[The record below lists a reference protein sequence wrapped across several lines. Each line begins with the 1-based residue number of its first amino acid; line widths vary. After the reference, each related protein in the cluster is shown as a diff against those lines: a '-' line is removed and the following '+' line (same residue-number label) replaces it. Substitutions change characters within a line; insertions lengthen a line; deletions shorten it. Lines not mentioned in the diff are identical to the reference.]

1 MGSLEGAST
10 LPTGKRNATKT
21 PKTAPLLVEGIGVP
35 VEVRRHPGARRF
47 TLRVSKTRR
56 AVVVT
61 VPPRCRMDE
70 AGRFLNSHIDWV
82 RERLG
87 SVPEAV
93 PFVDG
98 AIVPLRGCQHT
109 VRHVA
114 PERGRAVVTIEA
126 GTGKP
131 RLVVSGRP
139 EHAARRLKDW
149 LLAEARADLDLCVAQ
164 HAKTLGARV
173 KRICL
178 RDQTTRW
185 GSCSANGVLSFS
197 WRLVLAPPFV
207 LDYVAAHE
215 VAHLLEMNHGPRFW
229 KILARTVPRLQ
240 EAKTWLRNEGADLHR
255 YGDVP

>member
-1 MGSLEGAST
+1 
-10 LPTGKRNATKT
+10 LPTGKKNATKT
-21 PKTAPLLVEGIGVP
+21 SKTAALLVEGIGVP

-61 VPPRCRMDE
+61 VPRRCRIDE

-93 PFVDG
+93 PFIDG
-98 AIVPLRGCQHT
+98 AIIPLRGRPH
-109 VRHVA
+109 VIRHAV
-114 PERGRAVVTIEA
+114 PGRGRPVVAIEGGAV
-126 GTGKP
+126 P
-131 RLVVSGRP
+131 RLVVSGRS

-149 LLAEARADLDLCVAQ
+149 LLAEARADLDACVTR
-164 HAKTLGARV
+164 HARALGVRV
-173 KRICL
+173 RRICL

-185 GSCSANGVLSFS
+185 GSCSAGGVLSFS

-229 KILARTVPRLQ
+229 KIVAKSVPRLQ
-240 EAKTWLRNEGADLHR
+240 EAKAWLRNEGADLHR